1 MKSMSEKI
9 KLSKIKR
16 NHFTEVFE
24 TVKSRVSPDV
34 KRCLELARE
43 KGVGSWLT
51 ALPIKALGYVLN
63 KQDFRDSLCLRYG
76 WNIPNTPLFC
86 SCSKRNNV
94 DHALTCT
101 SGGYVIMRQYRIRDT
116 EAEISKSVCKDVK
129 IEPELLPI
137 ETANVNSSNLADG
150 ARLDLSA
157 VGLWRPMERTFM
169 DVRVIHPN
177 SP

>member
-1 MKSMSEKI
+1 
-9 KLSKIKR
+9 
-16 NHFTEVFE
+16 
-24 TVKSRVSPDV
+24 
-34 KRCLELARE
+34 
-43 KGVGSWLT
+43 
-51 ALPIKALGYVLN
+51 
-63 KQDFRDSLCLRYG
+63 
-76 WNIPNTPLFC
+76 
-86 SCSKRNNV
+86 
-94 DHALTCT
+94 
-101 SGGYVIMRQYRIRDT
+101 MRQYRIRDT